1 MYRIPLFLAALI
13 SALQPGTALA
23 GRSLP
28 EDAKFAHFAVV
39 QHPFVTVDRESL
51 RLAPGAQIRD
61 EANRIVLPTSLQG
74 KYRVLYTIDNRG
86 DIFRV
91 WILSPDELAQLKS
104 RK

>member
-1 MYRIPLFLAALI
+1 MHRFPLFLAALI
-13 SALQPGTALA
+13 SALHPGAALA
-23 GRSLP
+23 GRPLP
-28 EDAKFAHFAVV
+28 EDAISAEFSVV
-39 QHPFVTVDRESL
+39 QHPVVTVNNASL

-74 KYRVLYTIDNRG
+74 KYMVLYTTDNRG
-86 DIFRV
+86 EIFRV

>member
-1 MYRIPLFLAALI
+1 MHRFPLFLAALI
-13 SALQPGTALA
+13 STMQPGAALA

-28 EDAKFAHFAVV
+28 ADAKLAEFAVV
-39 QHPFVTVDRESL
+39 QHPIVTVDNASL

-74 KYRVLYTIDNRG
+74 KYRVLFTTDNRG
-86 DIFRV
+86 EIFRV
-91 WILSPDELAQLKS
+91 WILSPDELAELKS